1 MAVPICGFFSIRFFS
16 TTNGQIKVLL
26 MSNIRKYIIDFIC
39 LQSSGIACRLFLI
52 ACLLGVF
59 PAGASMAQSNN
70 FKGGSAADYAS
81 MKAQLE
87 GVIDAYNAADPEA
100 FKSAYTED
108 AWVISMR
115 RPIKASREEIGAA
128 FTPGMA
134 QYLFETNLEI
144 LDIEVHGDIAYMI
157 GRSTLTGEPREGAA
171 VPAFVEERIYTA
183 IFKRQNDAWLIHR
196 HMESTSPREN
206 E

>member
-1 MAVPICGFFSIRFFS
+1 MSLHKLGSIVGPIVLFWSAPLMAEPPSLEI
-16 TTNGQIKVLL
+16 TDNA
-26 MSNIRKYIIDFIC
+26 DH
-39 LQSSGIACRLFLI
+39 
-52 ACLLGVF
+52 
-59 PAGASMAQSNN
+59 
-70 FKGGSAADYAS
+70 AA

-87 GVIDAYNAADPEA
+87 GVIDAYNAADPKA

-128 FTPGMA
+128 FTPGMSM
-134 QYLFETNLEI
+134 YLFETDLNV

-157 GRSTLTGEPREGAA
+157 GRSTLTGEPRDGAT

-183 IFKRQNDAWLIHR
+183 IFKREGDEWLIHR
-196 HMESTSPREN
+196 HMESTSPLEGPDHP
-206 E
+206 EQFE

>member
-1 MAVPICGFFSIRFFS
+1 
-16 TTNGQIKVLL
+16 
-26 MSNIRKYIIDFIC
+26 MSDTHVADGGIDAD
-39 LQSSGIACRLFLI
+39 Q
-52 ACLLGVF
+52 
-59 PAGASMAQSNN
+59 
-70 FKGGSAADYAS
+70 AA

-87 GVIDAYNAADPEA
+87 GVIEAYNAADPEA

-128 FTPGMA
+128 FTPGMS
-134 QYLFETNLEI
+134 QYLFHTD
-144 LDIEVHGDIAYMI
+144 LDVLDVEVHGDIAYMI
-157 GRSTLTGEPREGAA
+157 GRSKLTGKPREGAT

-183 IFKRQNDAWLIHR
+183 IFKRDGDEWLIHR
-196 HMESTSPREN
+196 HMESTSPIEGSDLP

>member
-1 MAVPICGFFSIRFFS
+1 MSLCKLRFVVCCIATFWGAPSISATHVPG
-16 TTNGQIKVLL
+16 GG
-26 MSNIRKYIIDFIC
+26 ID
-39 LQSSGIACRLFLI
+39 ADH
-52 ACLLGVF
+52 
-59 PAGASMAQSNN
+59 
-70 FKGGSAADYAS
+70 AA

-128 FTPGMA
+128 FTPGMSK
-134 QYLFETNLEI
+134 YLFHTELDI

-157 GRSTLTGEPREGAA
+157 GRSKLTGEPREGAT
-171 VPAFVEERIYTA
+171 VPSFVEERIYTA
-183 IFKRQNDAWLIHR
+183 IFKREGDVWLIHR
-196 HMESTSPREN
+196 HMESTSPTQESDLP

>member
-1 MAVPICGFFSIRFFS
+1 
-16 TTNGQIKVLL
+16 
-26 MSNIRKYIIDFIC
+26 MS
-39 LQSSGIACRLFLI
+39 A
-52 ACLLGVF
+52 AT
-59 PAGASMAQSNN
+59 A
-70 FKGGSAADYAS
+70 FKGGTDADYAA

-87 GVIDAYNAADPEA
+87 GVIDAYNAADPVA

-115 RPIKASREEIGAA
+115 RPIKGSREEIGAA

-134 QYLFETNLEI
+134 QYHFETELEL

-157 GRSTLTGEPREGAA
+157 GRSKLKGEPREGAA

-183 IFKRQNDAWLIHR
+183 IFKRKDGAWLIHR
-196 HMESTSPREN
+196 HMESTSPRQGE
-206 E
+206 